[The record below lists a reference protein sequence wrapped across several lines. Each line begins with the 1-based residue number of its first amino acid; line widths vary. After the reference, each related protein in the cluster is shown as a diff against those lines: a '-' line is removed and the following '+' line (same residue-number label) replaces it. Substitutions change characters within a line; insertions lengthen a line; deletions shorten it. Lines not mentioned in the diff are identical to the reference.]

1 MDSCKF
7 IGKQKLCYTEVSDF
21 TNFQGIGNDP
31 MYKRYD
37 NVFSVVKRVVPT
49 SYHHFLA
56 TPDYQDDDDRIF
68 WYIEN
73 WIEPPLRLIEL
84 TGEEYNRYKVIFDD
98 TIRNYK
104 SSIMKLSGE
113 DLQIMAG
120 AIKYINEDCIYC
132 CDNKVYIIAWGMT
145 FDTRKH
151 NAAGTIIHEFDC
163 VKKFKITFETGEHGT
178 ISKLDKTLNK
188 AKGTTF
194 SDAELPLVQV
204 NDGWVFIGWEPSP
217 IGLIVESD
225 TQFTA
230 QYSKS
235 EPIVEPEPIIP
246 NDTSQ
251 EEEQFF
257 YCSFEAGQYGMIE
270 GISNVCKKAKS
281 FLRSEEIPKVKP
293 NKGYEF
299 TGWNISPYNCLI
311 DQDKVF
317 TAQYKKKNPCYRRCW
332 LWLSSLFAGKKWLK
346 WLLWILLTLL
356 LIWLLSL
363 LFRSCVSCSGHRGEN
378 GVVPLDTIT
387 RDDGKI
393 MDNNGYSHPLTGDD
407 GTLPNKDFYV
417 APLLGEDGKD
427 IPIVEQPGVPNT
439 IANRLFLFMENES
452 DNIELLAKDFKR
464 TYKGEQYSIIGYD
477 KEVKLL
483 IVQIPENEREH
494 IRQTINE
501 KIPNHQFLVFDEEIY
516 ELRGSSSEQSSN
528 PGWHIKAI
536 NLHSAW
542 QITKGSPKIKIAVVD
557 DGIDASHPMFKG
569 RIIDAYNVYTQNN
582 KLSIGEGHG
591 THTAG
596 LAAGGVGYLSQG
608 AAGIAPN
615 CKLMPIQVFDNKKCP
630 LSALVAGIMYAVH
643 HGADVVNLSVCP
655 SFSGLN
661 ALPPEQ
667 QDQIARHQFK
677 NVEKLWIRVCS
688 LAASKNCILVFA
700 AGNDDIFSS
709 IPPENRNK
717 SAIVVTAVDINLY
730 PTDFT
735 NYGPCSDISAPGKD
749 IMSSY
754 PGGQI
759 RPFDGTSMAA
769 PIVAGTIAL
778 MKSLKKD
785 LTIAQVRNVLYK
797 TGADV
802 CGYIPPMVLVDKAL
816 DCVKRGDFGK
826 PTERKM
832 KPVPNGKGGDSAAKE
847 VLNIEEIPEETI
859 DPIQRKNETDY
870 EVIRRRIEEY
880 KQKISELEELLPDK
894 K

>member
-21 TNFQGIGNDP
+21 TNFQGIGKDP

-151 NAAGTIIHEFDC
+151 NTAGTIIHEFDC
-163 VKKFKITFETGEHGT
+163 VKKFKITFEAGEHGT

-246 NDTSQ
+246 NDTEQ
-251 EEEQFF
+251 KEEQFF
-257 YCSFEAGQYGMIE
+257 NCLFEAGQYGMIE

-281 FLRSEEIPKVKP
+281 FLRSDEIPKVKP

-317 TAQYKKKNPCYRRCW
+317 TAQYKKKNPWYRHCW

-346 WLLWILLTLL
+346 WLLYILLLLL
-356 LIWLLSL
+356 LIWLFSL
-363 LFRSCVSCSGHRGEN
+363 LLRGCVSCSGHRGEN
-378 GVVPLDTIT
+378 GVVPLDTIA

-452 DNIELLAKDFKR
+452 GNIELLAKDFKR

-516 ELRGSSSEQSSN
+516 ELRGDPSEQSSN

-536 NLHSAW
+536 NLQSAW

-677 NVEKLWIRVCS
+677 NVEKLWIRICS

-785 LTIAQVRNVLYK
+785 LTIAQVRNILYK

-802 CGYIPPMVLVDKAL
+802 YGYIPPMVLVDKAL

-826 PTERKM
+826 PMERKM